1 MVFSL
6 VSLRKMHFWEGYFLQ
21 WTQEGVRDSDIT
33 NVDHHAIN
41 LLAEKDKQIAELQ
54 AQLRECQLKLGITP
68 TTSVASKAGDT
79 MPMSKIRGRG
89 LAKMKLI
96 SERSLKKPKS
106 KRIVT
111 ATASAAADAADNQ
124 RATSPPEHRNEK
136 AKKKGSKMAGVVS
149 RSTVVG
155 HRAQSPVSAASTAE
169 QQASSGTSE
178 QPATRSNGS
187 QPPLSPAADDIRD
200 EEAGLSQ
207 SEAGPLGSSNSE
219 AKWRVGVKN

>member
-1 MVFSL
+1 
-6 VSLRKMHFWEGYFLQ
+6 MHFWEGYFLQ

-68 TTSVASKAGDT
+68 TTSVASKAGET

-111 ATASAAADAADNQ
+111 AAAAAASAATDAADNQ

-136 AKKKGSKMAGVVS
+136 AKKKGSKMAGMVS

-155 HRAQSPVSAASTAE
+155 HRAQGPVPAAATD
-169 QQASSGTSE
+169 QQANSSGSSE

-187 QPPLSPAADDIRD
+187 PQPPLSPTADDIRD
-200 EEAGLSQ
+200 EEGGLPK
-207 SEAGPLGSSNSE
+207 SEAGPPSLGSSNSE